1 MNKEVDVTVAD
12 GTNPQKASKAGME
25 YQTIVTPLLCA
36 ACAFCRQMMGCDFR
50 FSSMPH
56 CFPCQMSQLS
66 WCDSWVSPSFAF
78 LQLMDWI

>member
-36 ACAFCRQMMGCDFR
+36 ACASCRQMMGCDFR

-56 CFPCQMSQLS
+56 FKCLS
-66 WCDSWVSPSFAF
+66 FHGVTAGFLLDAAF